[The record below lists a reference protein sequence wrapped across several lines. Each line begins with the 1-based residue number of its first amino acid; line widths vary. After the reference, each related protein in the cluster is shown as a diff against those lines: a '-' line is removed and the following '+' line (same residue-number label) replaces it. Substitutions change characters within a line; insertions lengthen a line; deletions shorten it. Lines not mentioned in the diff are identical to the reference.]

1 MFTEKFDSI
10 DFDEY
15 FFSLIKL
22 KKKNLNENMAQ
33 KQECQKR
40 MSKHIFKTSVNPNLG
55 AGRERG

>member
-15 FFSLIKL
+15 FFSLIKF

-33 KQECQKR
+33 KQQCQKR
-40 MSKHIFKTSVNPNLG
+40 MSKRIFKTSVNPNLG